1 MPHYTTGEIARL
13 CGVTV
18 RTVQYYDKRGILMPE
33 ALSDGG
39 RRLYGEDDV
48 RKLRIICFLRDIGL
62 SIDSI
67 AELLQEE
74 HPDRVIDL
82 LLQQQRVQLESEIRM
97 RTAQL
102 AVLEGM
108 EREIRAMDSFS
119 VESIQDIAR
128 IMKDRKNLWRIR
140 GLMIAVGLVMDAV
153 EIAAILLWIVK
164 GIWLPFAL
172 GMPLVIA
179 LGIFIVRYYMD
190 RTAFIC
196 PHCHAVFRPTRKENL
211 FAPHTPRTRKLTCT
225 ACGHH
230 GYCVEIYQGA
240 EK

>member
-74 HPDRVIDL
+74 HPDRVIAL

-128 IMKDRKNLWRIR
+128 IMKDRKIC
-140 GLMIAVGLVMDAV
+140 GAS
-153 EIAAILLWIVK
+153 AA
-164 GIWLPFAL
+164 
-172 GMPLVIA
+172 
-179 LGIFIVRYYMD
+179 
-190 RTAFIC
+190 
-196 PHCHAVFRPTRKENL
+196 
-211 FAPHTPRTRKLTCT
+211 
-225 ACGHH
+225 
-230 GYCVEIYQGA
+230 
-240 EK
+240 

>member
-82 LLQQQRVQLESEIRM
+82 LLQQQRVQLES
-97 RTAQL
+97 
-102 AVLEGM
+102 
-108 EREIRAMDSFS
+108 
-119 VESIQDIAR
+119 
-128 IMKDRKNLWRIR
+128 
-140 GLMIAVGLVMDAV
+140 
-153 EIAAILLWIVK
+153 
-164 GIWLPFAL
+164 
-172 GMPLVIA
+172 
-179 LGIFIVRYYMD
+179 
-190 RTAFIC
+190 
-196 PHCHAVFRPTRKENL
+196 
-211 FAPHTPRTRKLTCT
+211 
-225 ACGHH
+225 
-230 GYCVEIYQGA
+230 
-240 EK
+240 